1 MIAIFQSVL
10 GLLVGLAL
18 AVYGI
23 AHTVTH
29 YPGPKAFAELAG
41 SMPSLGAV
49 LFFFL
54 GILASVVGVLLLFS
68 SVRRLRR
75 RWRHVRQVTDRQR
88 PYAEEMDGDE
98 PAWAAGYR

>member
-18 AVYGI
+18 AIYGL

-29 YPGPKAFAELAG
+29 YPGRPAFAELAG
-41 SMPSLGAV
+41 SMPALGAV
-49 LFFFL
+49 LFFLL
-54 GILASVVGVLLLFS
+54 GIVASLVGVLLLVS

-75 RWRHVRQVTDRQR
+75 RWRYVREVTDRR
-88 PYAEEMDGDE
+88 RDYHEMDGDE
-98 PAWAAGYR
+98 PAWAR